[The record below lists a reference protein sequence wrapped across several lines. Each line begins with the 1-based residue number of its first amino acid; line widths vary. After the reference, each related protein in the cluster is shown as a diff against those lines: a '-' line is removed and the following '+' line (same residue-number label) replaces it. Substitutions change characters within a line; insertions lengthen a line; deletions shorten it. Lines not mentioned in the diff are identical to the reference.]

1 MIEIL
6 ELAITIRTYLTAAA
20 SKADATVTAEATVSV
35 QTCAAVLARRIGRRT
50 FVDVC
55 IKLNV

>member
-6 ELAITIRTYLTAAA
+6 ELAIIIRTYLTVAA
-20 SKADATVTAEATVSV
+20 SEASATVTAEATVSI
-35 QTCAAVLARRIGRRT
+35 QACGAVLARRIVRRT